1 MRALSFFII
10 ILLSN
15 ITFAANQ
22 FAMNYTPR
30 SESNGEEEMIS
41 KLVFK
46 NHQIDLGEAIFGEE
60 YTHFFEFVNEGN
72 ATLEIEDAFA
82 KSEHAEV
89 FSFSPTVEPGK
100 TGWVRVKFE
109 SELSIGKF
117 EEYFF
122 IRSNSGGKKTLS
134 RLKIQYELF
143 EYLAIGGDNV
153 EETDQVNIREQPL
166 LNSAVIYTLTKG
178 KTCKIVGDDIG
189 DYVEKFDD
197 SFWFKVESEGRV
209 GWVLS
214 VLTEF

>member
-1 MRALSFFII
+1 MRVLSFII
-10 ILLSN
+10 IILISTT
-15 ITFAANQ
+15 TFAANQ
-22 FAMNYTPR
+22 IAMNYPIIET
-30 SESNGEEEMIS
+30 NGEEEIVS

-46 NHQIDLGEAIFGEE
+46 NNHLDMGEAMFGEN
-60 YTHFFEFVNEGN
+60 YTHFFEFVNEGT
-72 ATLEIEDAFA
+72 AILKIEDAFA
-82 KSEHAEV
+82 KSNHAEV

-153 EETDQVNIREQPL
+153 EVTDKVNIREQPL
-166 LNSAVIYTLTKG
+166 LNSPVVYTLTKG
-178 KTCKIVGDDIG
+178 EICKIVGDDIG
-189 DYVEKFDD
+189 DHIEKFDD

-214 VLTEF
+214 ALTEF